1 MLVPVILAGLSAIM
15 FGFGDLLGGVA
26 IRRSGRQRSPL
37 GLAMVATMVGAVC
50 VGLYLLVRP
59 PETVRPA
66 DVVWPLAAGLFM
78 ASTRPLLYLGMARGP
93 VAVFAPI
100 FGLTMIVVTTVIG
113 PFIGQDLSGLE
124 VVGVGLALVAVAL
137 LSGEGGV
144 PRLGRLLRSGA
155 VGLAVLTGTSV
166 GLAGVF
172 LTQAAPEAGELPAFL
187 VLVSGVVVL
196 PVVVRVGTGTF
207 RPDRAVVGF
216 GMVLGATS
224 ATAMALST
232 AAYLRGSAAVVTA
245 LIALSPGVSVVIAWR
260 FLGERLYPAQAVGG
274 VFAVAAV
281 LAFATAG

>member
-1 MLVPVILAGLSAIM
+1 M
-15 FGFGDLLGGVA
+15 
-26 IRRSGRQRSPL
+26 
-37 GLAMVATMVGAVC
+37 
-50 VGLYLLVRP
+50 
-59 PETVRPA
+59 
-66 DVVWPLAAGLFM
+66 
-78 ASTRPLLYLGMARGP
+78 
-93 VAVFAPI
+93 
-100 FGLTMIVVTTVIG
+100 
-113 PFIGQDLSGLE
+113 
-124 VVGVGLALVAVAL
+124 
-137 LSGEGGV
+137 
-144 PRLGRLLRSGA
+144 
-155 VGLAVLTGTSV
+155 LTGTSV

-196 PVVVRVGTGTF
+196 PVVVRAGTGTF

-260 FLGERLYPAQAVGG
+260 FLGERLYPVQAVGG